1 MFLLYLVNAFQ
12 STILYSL
19 TPFVT
24 SAFESHSLLTV
35 IGIVANALSAAI
47 YIPLAKMLDL
57 WGRAEGFLLM
67 IVFAELGLILQAS
80 CNNLYTY
87 CAAQVCSSL
96 VILERTGH
104 RIPSCKTHPLIM
116 IGLLHHWFWRHDIR
130 HRCHHS

>member
-35 IGIVANALSAAI
+35 IGIVSNALSAAI

-57 WGRAEGFLLM
+57 WGRAEGFMLM

-80 CNNLYTY
+80 CTNLYTY
-87 CAAQVCSSL
+87 CAAQVCPSL
-96 VILERTGH
+96 TILDERRASPFVLST
-104 RIPSCKTHPLIM
+104 R
-116 IGLLHHWFWRHDIR
+116 
-130 HRCHHS
+130 